1 MERIRKLNGYQ
12 KAVLAFL
19 AVMLLAFTALYP
31 VIIAR
36 EGFRYEDAL
45 LIPRE
50 EGGRTLYS
58 GRIRGE
64 EALFTVDGDGAV
76 EFRYG
81 DRDYGPYTVRE
92 DPSALPEE
100 GELRLGGEMTG
111 VEVRRGEE
119 VIFRGGLLRHG
130 GARWLYNEDGSLAV
144 GVTAAMG
151 DGTVIDENGSE
162 IDPMEPSV
170 QDILEL
176 AEGPELEHRGDW
188 YGWLYGALLSAATAV
203 SILFA
208 DELFRWG
215 LSFQIRDPDRAEPSD
230 WEMAGRYITWTVVP
244 LAALAVFL
252 VGLLSWN

>member
-31 VIIAR
+31 VTIAR
-36 EGFRYEDAL
+36 EGFRYGDAL

-50 EGGRTLYS
+50 EWGKMAYS

-111 VEVRRGEE
+111 IEVRRGEE

-130 GARWLYNEDGSLAV
+130 GARWLYNEDGSLAIR
-144 GVTAAMG
+144 VTATMS
-151 DGTVIDENGSE
+151 DGTVIDENGRE

-170 QDILEL
+170 GTILSL
-176 AEGPELEHRGDW
+176 MAGPELTHKGEGA
-188 YGWLYGALLSAATAV
+188 GWFGGV
-203 SILFA
+203 FFFFF
-208 DELFRWG
+208 D
-215 LSFQIRDPDRAEPSD
+215 DRKQ
-230 WEMAGRYITWTVVP
+230 
-244 LAALAVFL
+244 L
-252 VGLLSWN
+252 